1 MSRAVHAAILA
12 AFIVLPV
19 SATQA
24 ASLGSDCITLNV
36 ASDCAIG
43 ESQLTLDV
51 LDVGGGQVL
60 FRLENSGPE
69 AATVANVYFDDSNG
83 HLDGIA
89 DLIGSVGVSFR
100 KGGSPKKLPG
110 GNGNPLRFDTDF
122 RAAAKSSP
130 SKNGVGASERL
141 DILFDLSSG
150 SSFADVV
157 ADLASGDMI
166 DAALRVGVHVIGYTS
181 EGSESFVATPEPR
194 TAVLVA
200 LGLVGL
206 GVARARRP

>member
-24 ASLGSDCITLNV
+24 ASLGSDCITHNL
-36 ASDCAIG
+36 AADCAIG
-43 ESQLTLDV
+43 EAQITLNV
-51 LDVGGGQVL
+51 LDAGGGQVL
-60 FRLENSGPE
+60 FHLENAGPE
-69 AATVANVYFDDSNG
+69 TATVASIYFDDSNG

-89 DLIGSVGVSFR
+89 ELIGSVGVTF
-100 KGGSPKKLPG
+100 SPKKLPG

-130 SKNGVGASERL
+130 SKNGVGAGEWL
-141 DILFDLSSG
+141 DILFDLNSG
-150 SSFADVV
+150 SSFADVI
-157 ADLASGDMI
+157 ADLTSGDMI
-166 DAALRVGVHVIGYTS
+166 DADLRVGVHVIGYTS